1 MESRF
6 SEDKR
11 CYFCNQVK
19 GGIFVS
25 STPINKKK
33 VYICEPCIEVC
44 MLIILDKRY
53 ELKDRVKEAKSGT
66 CQG

>member
-1 MESRF
+1 MEREIKSRF
-6 SEDKR
+6 SKDKR
-11 CYFCNQVK
+11 CHFCNIVK

-25 STPINKKK
+25 SPPINKKR

-53 ELKDRVKEAKSGT
+53 ERKDRVKGVK
-66 CQG
+66 